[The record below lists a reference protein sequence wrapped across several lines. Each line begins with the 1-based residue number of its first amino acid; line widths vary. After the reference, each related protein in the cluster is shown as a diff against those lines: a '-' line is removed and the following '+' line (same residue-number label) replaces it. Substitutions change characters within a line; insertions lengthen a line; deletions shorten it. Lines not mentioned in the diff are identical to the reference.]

1 MKITKRRR
9 KRYGGSLGGDIFIF
23 VVLVLLGLFMIF
35 PIYLSVIQ
43 SLKPVEHEE
52 KKSAADYEKL
62 IAELTAKMFTAA
74 ENLEFE
80 QAAALRD
87 KIQKIEKEIL
97 K

>member
-43 SLKPVEHEE
+43 SLKPVEELFLFPPRLYVQNITDQNF
-52 KKSAADYEKL
+52 ADL
-62 IAELTAKMFTAA
+62 LATASTCGYRSQDTFST
-74 ENLEFE
+74 LY
-80 QAAALRD
+80 L
-87 KIQKIEKEIL
+87 
-97 K
+97 

>member
-43 SLKPVEHEE
+43 SLKAVPLPAQTVCTEHHG
-52 KKSAADYEKL
+52 S
-62 IAELTAKMFTAA
+62 ELC
-74 ENLEFE
+74 
-80 QAAALRD
+80 
-87 KIQKIEKEIL
+87 
-97 K
+97 

>member
-43 SLKPVEHEE
+43 SLKHVE
-52 KKSAADYEKL
+52 
-62 IAELTAKMFTAA
+62 ELFPAQTVCT
-74 ENLEFE
+74 EHHGSELC
-80 QAAALRD
+80 
-87 KIQKIEKEIL
+87 
-97 K
+97 